1 MSEEP
6 MEYVVNLPQQVD
18 RKTLQLRIAQYLRGF
33 CADVDGLIAV
43 DRKTLRDAS
52 VALAEAERQL
62 ATHSCAHCRIGESP

>member
-1 MSEEP
+1 
-6 MEYVVNLPQQVD
+6 MEYAIDFPHRVD

-52 VALAEAERQL
+52 IALAETERQL
-62 ATHSCAHCRIGESP
+62 ATHSCAHCRLGESP